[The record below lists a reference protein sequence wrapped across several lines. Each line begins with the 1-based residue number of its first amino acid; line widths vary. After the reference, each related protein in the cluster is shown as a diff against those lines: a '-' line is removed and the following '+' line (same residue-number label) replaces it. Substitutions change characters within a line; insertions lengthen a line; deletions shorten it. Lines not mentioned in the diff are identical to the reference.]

1 LNLKKVNT
9 HRLSSTSTVNLTT
22 SSSNTQTSTS
32 SENNQAQTS
41 SSATLGHENVSSSSA
56 TSGTITSTRSRT
68 PSSNPS
74 ISLERTQELE
84 LVNEIVEQALVDNL
98 LDGEYYSTNDI
109 ELIQNHQQQRSMA
122 TRSTST
128 QSPLPS
134 LSNEDTTLTNPSVNE
149 SRDGLEN
156 LNETSPGLGSSKSN
170 LDTNEN
176 KINILIRFVN
186 EKEMRIQ
193 AMPNDTILVLKK

>member
-1 LNLKKVNT
+1 MNLA
-9 HRLSSTSTVNLTT
+9 T
-22 SSSNTQTSTS
+22 SSSNTQTSTN

-41 SSATLGHENVSSSSA
+41 SNATFGHDENVSSSSSSSNA

-109 ELIQNHQQQRSMA
+109 ELIQNHQQQRSTA

-128 QSPLPS
+128 QSSLPS
-134 LSNEDTTLTNPSVNE
+134 LSNENVILTNTSVNE
-149 SRDGLEN
+149 SRNGLEN
-156 LNETSPGLGSSKSN
+156 LNETSPSLSSSKSN
-170 LDTNEN
+170 LDANEN

>member
-1 LNLKKVNT
+1 MNLI
-9 HRLSSTSTVNLTT
+9 T
-22 SSSNTQTSTS
+22 SSSNTQTSTN

-41 SSATLGHENVSSSSA
+41 SSATHGHDENVSSSNA

-109 ELIQNHQQQRSMA
+109 ELIQNHQQQRSTA

-128 QSPLPS
+128 QSSLPS
-134 LSNEDTTLTNPSVNE
+134 LSNENTILTNTSVNE

-156 LNETSPGLGSSKSN
+156 LNETSPSLSSSKSN
-170 LDTNEN
+170 LDANEN